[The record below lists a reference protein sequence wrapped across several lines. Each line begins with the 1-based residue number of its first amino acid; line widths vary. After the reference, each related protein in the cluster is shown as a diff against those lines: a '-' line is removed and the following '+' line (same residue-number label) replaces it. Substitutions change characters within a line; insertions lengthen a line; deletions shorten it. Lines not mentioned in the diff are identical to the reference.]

1 MEAVR
6 AFIAIFPDS
15 DEQLVKLA
23 QDLVTKFVSLF
34 ATGNIFIYFR
44 LNLYNMNTFLM
55 YVRNFVI
62 VEEYVKTRICP
73 EDLLGV
79 LRK

>member
-1 MEAVR
+1 VEAVR
-6 AFIAIFPDS
+6 AFRVIFPDS
-15 DEQLVKLA
+15 DEELVKLA

-34 ATGNIFIYFR
+34 AKGNIFIYII
-44 LNLYNMNTFLM
+44 LNLYNMHTFLL

-62 VEEYVKTRICP
+62 LEEYVKTRICP